1 MKILIVEDQTLF
13 RDLLANEC
21 AAVFGG
27 SHLRTAETIEGLLTA
42 CREDPPDVILLDIVL
57 PDADALDHL
66 DAVREL
72 APLAKIVLLSSHIDE
87 FTIHRALESQVHG
100 ILDKI
105 EQPANTLHAVI
116 ETILT
121 GKRYLSPAV
130 VRLRAC
136 VRADPLAFDK
146 ILTAREQDVLRLIGG
161 GLTNDA
167 IGTRLTIS
175 SATAKT
181 HRLRIMAK
189 LGMHSTHEIMRY
201 AIEKG
206 FTRLKG

>member
-27 SHLRTAETIEGLLTA
+27 ALLRTADTIAGLLTA
-42 CREDPPDVILLDIVL
+42 CRADPPDVILLDIVL

-66 DAVREL
+66 DEVRAL
-72 APLAKIVLLSSHIDE
+72 APLAKIVILSSHIDE
-87 FTIHRALESQVHG
+87 FTIHRALESHVHG
-100 ILDKI
+100 ILDKL

-116 ETILT
+116 ETILS

-130 VRLRAC
+130 VRLRAS

-146 ILTAREQDVLRLIGG
+146 ILTPREQAVLRLIGA
-161 GLTNDA
+161 GLTNDTIA
-167 IGTRLTIS
+167 DRLTIS
-175 SATAKT
+175 TATAKT
-181 HRLRIMAK
+181 HRIRIMAK
-189 LGMHSTHEIMRY
+189 LGMHSTHELVRY